1 MTVVLIVTSIGSAIG
16 VSAFYNLGISLTNGD
31 GAGAG

>member
-16 VSAFYNLGISLTNGD
+16 VSAFSNLGISLTNGD